1 MVAHANDFRPLS
13 LDERRKH
20 IAKTAEAEQGPRKR
34 PMARERGDGLDVPID
49 LENLTADELEEQRK
63 KLLAMTASVESVLA
77 QQKIKLETG
86 EGASASTP
94 VIVVPLRFF

>member
-1 MVAHANDFRPLS
+1 MVAYAQNFRPLS

-49 LENLTADELEEQRK
+49 LENLIPQTNSK
-63 KLLAMTASVESVLA
+63 N
-77 QQKIKLETG
+77 
-86 EGASASTP
+86 SAKSFS
-94 VIVVPLRFF
+94 R